1 MEDNEWSFCSLWTE
15 RIKTGCAEALTNGNF
30 EGDYFFN
37 RASVHNCPDP
47 SVAVRQIAK
56 VLWQKGMDCYIHDR
70 DDRLAGEGLAMI
82 DTMHVLRVGSRSS
95 SGKTKIVSIGR
106 QLLPAWIDVFCRTF
120 AVPEWRPEIERI
132 MMTNFAKLELLL
144 SYKADL
150 PVGCA
155 ALFNKNGV
163 TGLYCL
169 GTISQ
174 QRGRGLASDMLNSA
188 ISENLFL
195 QTLGSEELLPLYKK
209 AGFVVAYT
217 KKIYSLARPNKLEF
231 EKPRSVINLY

>member
-15 RIKTGCAEALTNGNF
+15 RSKTGCAEALTNVKF

-37 RASVHNCPDP
+37 RASVYNCPDP

-70 DDRLAGEGLAMI
+70 ADRLAGDGLAMI
-82 DTMHVLRVGSRSS
+82 DTMHVLRAGSRSS
-95 SGKTKIVSIGR
+95 PGKTKIVRIGR
-106 QLLPAWIDVFCRTF
+106 QLLPAWIDVFCRAF
-120 AVPEWRPEIERI
+120 AVTDWRPEIERI
-132 MMTNFAKLELLL
+132 MITNFAKLELLL

-155 ALFNKNGV
+155 ALFNKNGF

-174 QRGRGLASDMLNSA
+174 QRGRGLANDMLNSA
-188 ISENLFL
+188 VSKRMFL
-195 QTLGSEELLPLYKK
+195 QTLVSEELLPLYKK
-209 AGFVVAYT
+209 SGFVVAYT
-217 KKIYSLARPNKLEF
+217 KKIYSLPRPNKL
-231 EKPRSVINLY
+231 KR

>member
-15 RIKTGCAEALTNGNF
+15 RLKAGCAEVLTNGRF

-37 RASVHNCPDP
+37 RASVHNCLDP
-47 SVAVRQIAK
+47 SAAVRHIAK

-82 DTMHVLRVGSRSS
+82 DTMHVLRADIRSS
-95 SGKTKIVSIGR
+95 SGETKIVRIGR
-106 QLLPAWIDVFCRTF
+106 PLLPAWIDVFCRSF

-132 MMTNFAKLELLL
+132 MVTNFAKLELLL

-155 ALFNKNGV
+155 ALHSKNGV

-174 QRGRGLASDMLNSA
+174 QRGRGVARDMLHSA
-188 ISENLFL
+188 MSEKLFL

-209 AGFVVAYT
+209 AGFAVAYT
-217 KKIYSLARPNKLEF
+217 KKIYSLASPNRLKSS
-231 EKPRSVINLY
+231 KNRAVK